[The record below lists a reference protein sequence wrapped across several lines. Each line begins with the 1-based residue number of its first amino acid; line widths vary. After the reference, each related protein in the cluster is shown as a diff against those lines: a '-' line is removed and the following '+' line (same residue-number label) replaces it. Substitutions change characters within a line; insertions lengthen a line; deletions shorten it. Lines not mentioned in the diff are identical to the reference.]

1 MAEETKAVETTPEEV
16 VGNASSNGK
25 KEYNRTPVEELFDL
39 TKPIKRVEKPSK
51 EDYQKELE
59 TVDAEIEKLRA
70 EKDVVQDKI
79 ENFMKSLRGTEVGKE
94 RAALQDLRKQKRTLI
109 DQKKSIRGRLDAMRT
124 QTERL
129 FNDQKQAK
137 ASIKFNSIESID
149 KEIRKL
155 QRMQE
160 TTSMTLSEE
169 KRLIKEIGVL
179 QSHKPIVAQLK
190 TKETSISDVKEQR
203 KLINAELHAKDKE
216 IDALQVLIEEKSKA
230 LDDLTKNETDT
241 RDQKKSLIA
250 ERDALR
256 KTIEE
261 KYQKK
266 KVIKES
272 YKEKNNDWYD
282 YKRAIAKQ
290 RQMQQEAENKKREEE
305 HQAYLKKKEEE
316 EMKKIPYEEEMSL
329 CDYLADYLTK
339 TYLDD
344 SKEKK
349 MEEKKTDVIPVK
361 DDPFAGF
368 KPIKKNEEDIFLQM
382 GKGKKPRQRAAK
394 KEKAKNKTA
403 PFTLNVDSFEQFGLL
418 SLTPPTRL
426 DMVAASVEELK
437 AKKKWYSEQ
446 PRGSVPTATE
456 IRKANEK
463 AASQLKSN
471 SKSKSSGNATSS
483 GKGKGAFSLTEDD
496 FVPLGGSSSRVAV
509 NATWGQKAV
518 DEPVVAGDEGEVEP
532 VVEAEESEP

>member
-1 MAEETKAVETTPEEV
+1 ME
-16 VGNASSNGK
+16 S
-25 KEYNRTPVEELFDL
+25 
-39 TKPIKRVEKPSK
+39 
-51 EDYQKELE
+51 
-59 TVDAEIEKLRA
+59 VDAEIDKLRA

-94 RAALQDLRKQKRTLI
+94 RAALQDLRKQKRSLI

-137 ASIKFNSIESID
+137 ASIKYNSIESID
-149 KEIRKL
+149 KEIKKL

-190 TKETSISDVKEQR
+190 SKETNISDVKEQR
-203 KLINAELHAKDKE
+203 KLINAELVAKDKE
-216 IDALQVLIEEKSKA
+216 IDALQVLIEDKSKT

-241 RDQKKSLIA
+241 RDQKKTLIA
-250 ERDALR
+250 ERDELR
-256 KTIEE
+256 KKIEE
-261 KYQKK
+261 KYQQK
-266 KVIKES
+266 KVIKEA

-344 SKEKK
+344 AKGKK
-349 MEEKKTDVIPVK
+349 MEEKKTDVVPVK

-368 KPIKKNEEDIFLQM
+368 KPMKKNEDDVFLQM
-382 GKGKKPRQRAAK
+382 GKGKKLRQRTAK

-418 SLTPPTRL
+418 SLSPPTRL
-426 DMVAASVEELK
+426 DMVAASVAELK

-463 AASQLKSN
+463 AASQLKNN
-471 SKSKSSGNATSS
+471 SKSKSSGNSISS

-518 DEPVVAGDEGEVEP
+518 DESEVPGDDGEADPVTEVE
-532 VVEAEESEP
+532 ESDP